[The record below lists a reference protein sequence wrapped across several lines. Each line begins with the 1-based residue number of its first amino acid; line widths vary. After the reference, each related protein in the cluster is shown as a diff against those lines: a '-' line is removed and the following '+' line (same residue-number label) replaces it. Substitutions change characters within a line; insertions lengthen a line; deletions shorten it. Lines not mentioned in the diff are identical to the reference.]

1 MTTPLLTNLK
11 QLAIVCGEKD
21 LLNRNINNIKDQCEY
36 YKKVEASFRIHF
48 KHLFLLMDLLFSPF
62 SVCLV
67 KNLLPA
73 PLEVQQIDV
82 LGKPMR
88 FLALD
93 LSTKLKTSESTFWC
107 LCGMVVYK
115 VLKSKVEIDLA
126 FFLTLILF
134 SLVTTGKEFCK

>member
-1 MTTPLLTNLK
+1 
-11 QLAIVCGEKD
+11 
-21 LLNRNINNIKDQCEY
+21 
-36 YKKVEASFRIHF
+36 
-48 KHLFLLMDLLFSPF
+48 
-62 SVCLV
+62 
-67 KNLLPA
+67 
-73 PLEVQQIDV
+73 
-82 LGKPMR
+82 MR

-107 LCGMVVYK
+107 LFGMVVYK